1 MGLRGKKPQ
10 EITKRLKA
18 FFYGNAK
25 VGKTTAAIQFP
36 KPYIIDTERGCEN
49 KKYSKLIDDSGG
61 AIFQTQDF
69 QEIINEIKSLL
80 SVKHEYKTLV
90 IDSLTPL
97 YNNLVDKCADEIRR
111 KSLEKNKNDDITGTE
126 FGRHI
131 SEANKRMKRLI
142 DLLYRLDM
150 NVIITS
156 HAKEQYNNKME
167 IIGTTF
173 DCFKKMD
180 YMFDLILEIQKR
192 SPTKRVAIVKG
203 SRFDEFKELDTFD
216 FNYEEIAKRYG
227 TEILEK
233 DSVAENLATKNQV
246 EDLLRLI
253 DLLKVPE
260 ETVQKWLDKANSETI
275 EEMNMEAIQKCID
288 YLKSKITGV
297 RKITENVLNN
307 FVDGMSS
314 SNYDGHNE

>member
-10 EITKRLKA
+10 EIKKRFKA

-49 KKYSKLIDDSGG
+49 KKYTKLIEEGEG
-61 AIFQTQDF
+61 AVFQTNDF
-69 QEIINEIKSLL
+69 NEVLQEIKELL
-80 SVKHEYKTLV
+80 TVKHGYKTLV
-90 IDSLTPL
+90 IDSLSPL
-97 YNNLVDKCADEIRR
+97 YSDLADKCADNIKR
-111 KSLEKNKNDDITGTE
+111 KSKDPDSSGTE
-126 FGRHI
+126 FGRHLM
-131 SEANKRMKRLI
+131 EANKKMKHLI
-142 DLLYRLDM
+142 NLLYRLDM

-156 HAKEQYNNKME
+156 HAKVEYNTKME

-173 DCFKKMD
+173 DCYKKMD

-203 SRFDEFKELDTFD
+203 SRFDEFKELETFD
-216 FNYEEIAKRYG
+216 FNYEEIANRYG
-227 TEILEK
+227 SDMLEK
-233 DSVAENLATKNQV
+233 DAVAENLATKNQV

-260 ETVQKWLDKANSETI
+260 ETVQKWLDKSNSETI
-275 EEMNMEAIQKCID
+275 EEMNIDSIQKCID
-288 YLKSKITGV
+288 FLNSKIKGDI
-297 RKITENVLNN
+297 KGE
-307 FVDGMSS
+307 
-314 SNYDGHNE
+314 